1 MEQEKQLLTDS
12 ADLIHLAKTGDNAA
26 FLQLCREN
34 SGRVYAVCLRM
45 LANTELAKELTQET
59 IVRAWQML
67 HSFRGESPFGAWL
80 HRIAVNAVLD
90 HIRSQKRRSARIQF
104 TDDIERFERE
114 EEQIS
119 PEALM
124 DLESAVASLPLQART
139 VVVLH
144 DIEGYSHDEIG
155 TMLGIASGTSKA
167 TLHRAR
173 TLLKARLGR

>member
-1 MEQEKQLLTDS
+1 MEQEKQLLTGS
-12 ADLIHLAKTGDNAA
+12 AGLISLAKTGDNAA

-45 LANTELAKELTQET
+45 LANIELAKELTQET

-80 HRIAVNAVLD
+80 HRIAINAVLD
-90 HIRSQKRRSARIQF
+90 HIRSEKRRSARVQF
-104 TDDIERFERE
+104 TDDIERFENDA
-114 EEQIS
+114 EQLS
-119 PEALM
+119 PEILI

-139 VVVLH
+139 VIVLH

>member
-1 MEQEKQLLTDS
+1 MEQEKQLLTEG
-12 ADLIHLAKTGDNAA
+12 ADLIRLAKTGDNAA

-45 LANTELAKELTQET
+45 LANTELAKELTQDT

-67 HSFRGESPFGAWL
+67 HTFRGESPFGAWL

-90 HIRSQKRRSARIQF
+90 HIRSEKRRSARVQF
-104 TDDIERFERE
+104 TDNLEFFQNE
-114 EEQIS
+114 ETIS
-119 PEALM
+119 QDVM
-124 DLESAVASLPLQART
+124 IDLEDAVASLPLQART
-139 VVVLH
+139 VIVLH